1 MTTWIK
7 CSERMP
13 GPGEDAHLVFG
24 RFYGVYGVFDWTMRD
39 GKWIWESING
49 NDMTQFVTHWY
60 VLPDAP
66 KDTP

>member
-1 MTTWIK
+1 
-7 CSERMP
+7 MP
-13 GPGEDAHLVFG
+13 EPGEGTHLVFG
-24 RFYGVYGVFDWTMRD
+24 RFYGIYGVFDWTMRD

-66 KDTP
+66 TG